1 MRLDQWLWA
10 VRLYRTRTVA
20 VTAVKSGDVTIA
32 GETLKPAR
40 NVKPGEIVAALTG
53 NITRTYRVVGYPP
66 SRVAA
71 KQVPAYAE
79 DLTPP
84 EAYAPPGRSGLIDGT
99 PARPRGSGRPTK
111 RDRRAVERWTDQAN

>member
-20 VTAVKSGDVTIA
+20 AAAVRSGHVTIA

-40 NVKPGEIVAALTG
+40 GVKPGEIVAALTG
-53 NITRTYRVVGYPP
+53 DITRTYRVVGHPP

-71 KQVPAYAE
+71 RLVPTFAE

-84 EAYAPPGRSGLIDGT
+84 EACARPSKAGTTDGPPV
-99 PARPRGSGRPTK
+99 RPRGSGRPTK
-111 RDRRAVERWTDQAN
+111 RDRRAVERWHDRDR